1 LFWWQVFV
9 TMSLLRYVVL
19 RAALA
24 APTLLIL
31 LTAVFFVL
39 RVIPGNPIV
48 AMMGMKAPPEYVE
61 RPTFRKPQRSG
72 HEK

>member
-1 LFWWQVFV
+1 
-9 TMSLLRYVVL
+9 MSLLRYVAF

-24 APTLLIL
+24 VPTLLIL

-48 AMMGMKAPPEYVE
+48 AMVGMKAPPEYV
-61 RPTFRKPQRSG
+61 
-72 HEK
+72 